1 MIVCSV
7 TVVTINV
14 SPTERWLETQVIVN
28 ITLCQQNMQT
38 PTESVQAELSGNIL
52 FCFFH
57 ILPYL

>member
-14 SPTERWLETQVIVN
+14 SPTERWLATQVIVN

-38 PTESVQAELSGNIL
+38 PT
-52 FCFFH
+52 
-57 ILPYL
+57 